1 MFKNFKFSID
11 VHTLL
16 KGLPK
21 ILLTP
26 FFISKLDLSMRGMG
40 SDFDPDQP
48 VNWVVVKQIWPFLLE
63 FKHRVILALF
73 CLLAAK
79 MASIAMPF
87 VLKYLVDDLDGQLG
101 DSSLAFVSLPAGLLL
116 AYGFIRLSNVL
127 LGEIRDTLFGRVTE
141 RAMRRIGLKVF
152 EHLHWLDLAFHLDR
166 RTGGLSRDIER
177 GTSGISFLMRFL
189 VFNIAPTFIEL
200 FLVMGILWQQYSFEF
215 ALIVFLSVTA
225 YVWFSKTATDWRT
238 QYIRE
243 ANQADSRSNT
253 RAIDSLINYETVKY
267 FANEKYESKLY
278 DQELAGWEKAK
289 RKNRLTLFALNTG
302 QTLIISISMTAML
315 ALAAQNV
322 ADGAMTLGDFVLIN
336 AFMMQIFLPLNFL
349 GFVYREIKS
358 SMVNI
363 ERMFK
368 LMNVRSKV
376 ADVEDAQVLQLHKG
390 EIEFKDVAF
399 SYEENRPI
407 LSNLSFTL
415 KPGEKLA
422 LVGGSGAGKS
432 TIAKLLFRF
441 YDASAGGIYIDSQN
455 IQDVTQLSLRQAIG
469 VVPQDTVLFNSTIL
483 ENVRYGRPG
492 ATDDEVKEAI
502 KLAHLQSF
510 IGQLPNGYETQVG
523 ERGLKLS
530 GGEKQRVAIAR
541 TILKQPGILIFDEA
555 TSSLDSASER
565 AVLKAIDE
573 VSIGKSSVV
582 IAHRLSTIVKAD
594 RILVLEQGEVVEQGS
609 HESLLNQKGRYA
621 HLWNLQQHK
630 EQKEDV

>member
-1 MFKNFKFSID
+1 
-11 VHTLL
+11 
-16 KGLPK
+16 
-21 ILLTP
+21 
-26 FFISKLDLSMRGMG
+26 MRGMG

-73 CLLAAK
+73 CLFAAK
-79 MASIAMPF
+79 LASIAMPF
-87 VLKYLVDDLDGQLG
+87 ILKYLVDDLDAQLS
-101 DSSLAFVSLPAGLLL
+101 DTSLAFVVLPVGLLM

-127 LGEIRDTLFGRVTE
+127 LGEVRDTLFGRVTE

-152 EHLHWLDLAFHLDR
+152 EHLHALDLAFHLER

-177 GTSGISFLMRFL
+177 GTSGINFLMRFL

-200 FLVMGILWQQYSFEF
+200 FLVMGILWQQYSFDF
-215 ALIVFLSVTA
+215 ALIVFLSVTT

-238 QYIRE
+238 QYIRQ

-267 FANEKYESKLY
+267 FANEKYESDLY
-278 DQELAGWEKAK
+278 DLELAEWEKAK

-322 ADGAMTLGDFVLIN
+322 ADGSMTIGDFVLVN

-358 SMVNI
+358 SMINI

-368 LMNVRSKV
+368 LMGVRSKV
-376 ADVEDAQVLQLHKG
+376 ADAKEAKALMLSKG
-390 EIEFKDVAF
+390 EIEFREVAF
-399 SYEENRPI
+399 SYEEDRPI
-407 LSNLSFTL
+407 LNNLSFTL

-441 YDASAGGIYIDSQN
+441 YDVSAGGIYIDGQN
-455 IQDVTQLSLRQAIG
+455 IKDVSQLSVRQAIG

-483 ENVRYGRPG
+483 DNVRYGRPE
-492 ATDDEVKEAI
+492 ASDDEVKEAI
-502 KLAHLQSF
+502 KLAHLHSF
-510 IGQLPNGYETQVG
+510 IGQLPNGYDTQVG

-565 AVLKAIDE
+565 AVLEAIDE
-573 VSIGKSSVV
+573 VSKGKSSVV

-594 RILVLEQGEVVEQGS
+594 RILVLEQGEVVEQGD
-609 HESLLNQKGRYA
+609 HESLLKQKGRYA

-630 EQKEDV
+630 ELKEDV